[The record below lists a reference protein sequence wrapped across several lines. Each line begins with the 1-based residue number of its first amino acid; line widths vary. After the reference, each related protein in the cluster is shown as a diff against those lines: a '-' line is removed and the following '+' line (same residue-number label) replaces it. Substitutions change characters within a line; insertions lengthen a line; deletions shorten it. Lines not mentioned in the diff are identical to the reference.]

1 MLFTT
6 SQPAISISAFLVIMM
21 LHRFGKGLPIES
33 KVFRPIRMVFPV
45 VSFLK
50 KAKSAGRCQG
60 SPLSLPIK
68 RLLSIATTID
78 KRISLCLNKV
88 KYRNILQL
96 FICQCHSFLRHL
108 RPLEKAILEKL
119 GVTFVTA
126 SPDIDEARHD
136 GETPYDLVLRLAVA
150 KARQVAKSHS
160 GLIIASDQVA
170 TFGLGSDKADEIL
183 TKPLT
188 HENAF
193 KQLKQSSG
201 RTVTFLTSIT
211 LLILKQINL
220 QNHVEFF
227 QVFFKTLSDN
237 QIHSYTCKKKI
248 VLELR
253 WQFQIR
259 GPWYCIV

>member
-1 MLFTT
+1 MPLILA
-6 SQPAISISAFLVIMM
+6 SSSP
-21 LHRFGKGLPIES
+21 
-33 KVFRPIRMVFPV
+33 FR
-45 VSFLK
+45 
-50 KAKSAGRCQG
+50 
-60 SPLSLPIK
+60 
-68 RLLSIATTID
+68 
-78 KRISLCLNKV
+78 
-88 KYRNILQL
+88 
-96 FICQCHSFLRHL
+96 
-108 RPLEKAILEKL
+108 KAILEKL

-211 LLILKQINL
+211 LLNTKTNNL

-237 QIHSYTCKKKI
+237 QIRSYLEKEN
-248 VLELR
+248 VLNCAGSFKSEGLGIALFR
-253 WQFQIR
+253 CMKGDDPNSLI
-259 GPWYCIV
+259 GLPIIKLVDMLAKENVHIL